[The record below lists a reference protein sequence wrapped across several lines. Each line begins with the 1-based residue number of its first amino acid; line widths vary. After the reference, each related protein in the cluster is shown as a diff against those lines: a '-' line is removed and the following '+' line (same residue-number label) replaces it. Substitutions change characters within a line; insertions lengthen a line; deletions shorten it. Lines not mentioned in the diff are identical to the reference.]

1 MPLYLALIAKYITK
15 KFGQKLSMSK
25 LKKDIKGREYIF
37 CEEKNMRE
45 YACCNLWNKEK
56 VLSFNK
62 YEAAAVEIFN
72 NDVTEYFT
80 FTPQFGRFEGFT
92 DLFNYIEF
100 WLKENEIL
108 FTKVD
113 VNVYELSALIFKID
127 LETMELGLE
136 IERISGGECF
146 TYRYR
151 EEEKSF
157 FDINN
162 NKDLTV
168 KEWGWYEVSC
178 EDEEYEYEDI
188 DPQF

>member
-1 MPLYLALIAKYITK
+1 
-15 KFGQKLSMSK
+15 MSK
-25 LKKDIKGREYIF
+25 LEKDINGREYIF

-45 YACCNLWNKEK
+45 YACCNLWIKEK

-62 YEAAAVEIFN
+62 YESAAVEIFN
-72 NDVTEYFT
+72 TEVTEYFT

-108 FTKVD
+108 ITSVD
-113 VNVYELSALIFKID
+113 VSVCELSALIFKID
-127 LETMELGLE
+127 LDTMELGEE
-136 IERISGGECF
+136 IERISGSECF

-151 EEEKSF
+151 EEEKVF
-157 FDINN
+157 FNQYKEED
-162 NKDLTV
+162 V
-168 KEWGWYEVSC
+168 SAKEWGWYEVFY
-178 EDEEYEYEDI
+178 DNEENEYEDI

>member
-1 MPLYLALIAKYITK
+1 
-15 KFGQKLSMSK
+15 MSK
-25 LKKDIKGREYIF
+25 LEKDRNGREYIF
-37 CEEKNMRE
+37 CKEKNMRA
-45 YACCNLWNKEK
+45 YACCNLWIKEK

-72 NDVTEYFT
+72 NELTEYFT

-108 FTKVD
+108 ITSVD
-113 VNVYELSALIFKID
+113 VSVCELSALIFKID
-127 LETMELGLE
+127 LETMELGEE
-136 IERISGGECF
+136 IERISSSECF
-146 TYRYR
+146 TYVYR
-151 EEEKSF
+151 EEEKIF
-157 FDINN
+157 FNQD
-162 NKDLTV
+162 KDVTA

-178 EDEEYEYEDI
+178 DEEDEYEDI